1 MLSRSARS
9 AVLPAFLGLGLALY
23 PSRGE
28 PAAFALFEQGARG
41 MGFAG
46 AFTAQ
51 SDPSSIFH
59 NAAGIA
65 FLKGNQ
71 LSLGGTLIAP
81 STDFTGADPYPG
93 SGRLETMNVGATPV
107 PAIYFTHQFTPRL
120 VAGIGINTPFGL
132 KSSWDSPDTF
142 TGRFI
147 SQKAELKGF
156 SINPTVAY
164 KLADRLSVG
173 LGLDVRRSSVSL
185 ASHFPLVNPFTQ
197 TVADASAVTID
208 SDTATD
214 FGWNLGVL
222 GKPTENLSFGVS
234 YRHKVTQD
242 YSGTATFTNLDTGNA
257 EFNALAAL
265 RLPSGAMPATT
276 KIVFPSILAVGVSY
290 SWGAWIVEGDVDFY
304 EWSTFASLPIIIE
317 GLDPN
322 VVPEDYSNTRQYR
335 IGLERQIDEAW
346 AVRGGYY
353 YDGSPAPPESVTP
366 LLPDATRQGFCL
378 GGSWSQGHLR
388 LDAGAWYVSFKERS
402 TEGVERNNYNGT
414 YTGKAITFG
423 LSFGYSF

>member
-1 MLSRSARS
+1 
-9 AVLPAFLGLGLALY
+9 
-23 PSRGE
+23 
-28 PAAFALFEQGARG
+28 
-41 MGFAG
+41 
-46 AFTAQ
+46 
-51 SDPSSIFH
+51 
-59 NAAGIA
+59 
-65 FLKGNQ
+65 
-71 LSLGGTLIAP
+71 
-81 STDFTGADPYPG
+81 
-93 SGRLETMNVGATPV
+93 
-107 PAIYFTHQFTPRL
+107 
-120 VAGIGINTPFGL
+120 
-132 KSSWDSPDTF
+132 
-142 TGRFI
+142 
-147 SQKAELKGF
+147 
-156 SINPTVAY
+156 
-164 KLADRLSVG
+164 
-173 LGLDVRRSSVSL
+173 VRRSSVSL

-322 VVPEDYSNTRQYR
+322 VVPEDYANTRQYR
-335 IGLERQIDEAW
+335 IGLERQIDETW

>member
-1 MLSRSARS
+1 
-9 AVLPAFLGLGLALY
+9 
-23 PSRGE
+23 
-28 PAAFALFEQGARG
+28 
-41 MGFAG
+41 
-46 AFTAQ
+46 
-51 SDPSSIFH
+51 
-59 NAAGIA
+59 
-65 FLKGNQ
+65 
-71 LSLGGTLIAP
+71 
-81 STDFTGADPYPG
+81 
-93 SGRLETMNVGATPV
+93 MNVGATPS
-107 PAIYFTHQFTPRL
+107 PAIDFTHQFSPRL
-120 VAGIGINTPFGL
+120 VGGIGINTPFGL

-185 ASHFPLVNPFTQ
+185 ASHFPLMNPFTQ

-322 VVPEDYSNTRQYR
+322 VVPEDYANTRQYR
-335 IGLERQIDEAW
+335 IGLERQIDETW